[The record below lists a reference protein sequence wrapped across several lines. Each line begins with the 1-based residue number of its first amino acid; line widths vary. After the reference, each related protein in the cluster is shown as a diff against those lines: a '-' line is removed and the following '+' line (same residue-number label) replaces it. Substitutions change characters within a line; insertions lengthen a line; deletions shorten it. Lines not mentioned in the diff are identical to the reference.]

1 MGLTDGPLV
10 TVVVAV
16 RNGEAFLNATLI
28 SVRRQTYSN
37 IEVIVVDDG
46 STDGTSQVARM
57 HCADDKRIN
66 LVQSEPVGAGAARNL
81 GIKQASGEIIALLD
95 GDDLMHPDLLSEH
108 VKRFQNAQF
117 PVDVVWS
124 PGVVIDQN
132 DSIVAEV
139 VTFDRSTISK
149 VEGWVLLPMLY
160 RYFPLSG
167 GTSFRLSCIREEKGY
182 KSDVMISE
190 DYEMMLRIAE
200 RRQIGVVNRHLLG
213 YRRVPGSRSHRFR
226 DSLQVDKAIL
236 RSLRTRNQWVPI
248 WVWRWSLAS
257 RYLSVSSKA
266 MQSRSQFYGISCAMV
281 ATFLDPL
288 VLLQPGSLRQGF
300 QYLFRDR
307 KSGSRMNFNF
317 PDEIESF
324 LDQTTNFKSLSYKT
338 FEAITRRRHRR
349 MVKFEYEARLH
360 LAHKRD

>member
-1 MGLTDGPLV
+1 MGLTSGPLV

-28 SVRRQTYSN
+28 SIRRQNYSN

-46 STDGTSQVARM
+46 STDGTAQVARL
-57 HCADDKRIN
+57 HCADDKRFN

-108 VKRFQNAQF
+108 VKRFQNDQF

-124 PGVVIDQN
+124 PGVIIDQN
-132 DSIVAEV
+132 DSILAEV

-167 GTSFRLSCIREEKGY
+167 ATTFRLSCIREEKGY
-182 KSDVMISE
+182 EANVMISE
-190 DYEMMLRIAE
+190 DYEMMLRVAE
-200 RRQIGVVNRHLLG
+200 RRPIGVVNRHLLG
-213 YRRVPGSRSHRFR
+213 YRRVPGSRSHRFK
-226 DSLQVDKAIL
+226 DSLRVEKAIL

-257 RYLSVSSKA
+257 RYLSASSKA
-266 MQSRSQFYGISCAMV
+266 MQNKFQFQGFNYAMI
-281 ATFLDPL
+281 AIFLDPL
-288 VLLQPGSLRQGF
+288 VLLQPGSLRASL

-307 KSGSRMNFNF
+307 KSGPRMNFIF
-317 PDEIESF
+317 PDEIDSF
-324 LDQTTNFKSLSYKT
+324 FDQTSNFKSLRYKT
-338 FEAITRRRHRR
+338 FEVITRRRHRR
-349 MVKFEYEARLH
+349 MVEFELEARLH
-360 LAHKRD
+360 MALKGV